1 MRENKGW
8 RKQINEN
15 LNKFCLSN
23 DIEEIRNKSM
33 TKWKRELAEKSNIFN
48 TDLMKQMCVEKKNGG
63 LSVKRKTKFVLD
75 EINLNIARDNIINLG
90 SKSIKALIMGRA
102 QMLWCTNM
110 GMLFSDLESGL
121 LFLHIFQENRNL
133 NLRQDCA

>member
-1 MRENKGW
+1 MMRENKGLG
-8 RKQINEN
+8 KQINEN

-63 LSVKRKTKFVLD
+63 LSVK
-75 EINLNIARDNIINLG
+75 
-90 SKSIKALIMGRA
+90 SIKALIMGRA
-102 QMLWCTNM
+102 QMLWCTNNFK
-110 GMLFSDLESGL
+110 GTNNNNVQCQICRTTDDEK
-121 LFLHIFQENRNL
+121 HRL
-133 NLRQDCA
+133 NWCPKWKHLREEFAPSLPH